1 MILGSRSRGNSRTHR
16 NRSETSHLII
26 RNLAKPA
33 TIAIN
38 QAPLI
43 FEKGHSCVVRRCVLL
58 GLLAQLASD
67 SDLNEAL
74 ASHAR
79 IITPASS
86 NPFLIALQAAKSPVL
101 VITSSSRNAE
111 DLAEDLRNLH
121 PHVLEFPAWETL
133 PHERLSPRS
142 DTIAKR
148 IQTLSALHTFK
159 AGENPI
165 IVAPVRAA
173 IHRFISSLATEPLK
187 TIEIGQEQSL
197 TELIEHFTA
206 LSYTRTDLVEKRGE
220 FAVRGGIVDV
230 FLPLAHYPVRI
241 DFFGDEI
248 EELRYFDISDQRTTK
263 PVEGKLTIIPCRELL
278 ISDEVRKRAE
288 ELKVR
293 FPGNVEMLEKISQ
306 GISVDGME
314 ALIPFLVDE
323 QETIFS
329 RIDKSAR
336 VIFIDEER
344 IKSRTADLI
353 ETNDEFLAAS
363 WSNASMGG
371 DAPMPTEK
379 VTYLN
384 WDGLHDAI
392 ASHHLSK
399 SSLNSFGTDL
409 DSQAYFTDFA
419 PIEPMRG
426 NLERLCQLL
435 GDGLNQHQTV
445 LFAATGHGMAERFAG
460 IFRDADL
467 PVQLS
472 ASLNAKP
479 TKGSIHVFQ
488 STLSHGFASED
499 QDLLFITERDLSGT
513 KVTSKDAARMPT
525 KRKQA
530 IDPLELKAGDFVVHE
545 QHGIGRYVEL
555 VQRTVGGITREY
567 LVIEYAPA
575 KRGQPGDRIFVPT
588 DTLEQV
594 SKYVGGEAPAVHR
607 IGSGEWQ
614 KAKGRARKAVRQIAG
629 ELIRLYAARTSAPGF
644 AFSPDT
650 PWQREL
656 EDAFSYI
663 ETPDQL
669 STIEDVKRDMERPY
683 PMDRIIC
690 GDVGYGK
697 TEIAIRAAFKAVQD
711 GKQVAVLV
719 PTTLLVQQHSK
730 TFTERYAGFPIK
742 VAGISRFNTAKESK
756 EILKELEAGLVDVIV
771 GTHRLLSQDVIF
783 KDLGLVIV
791 DEEQRFGVEQK
802 ESLKKMRTTVDVLA
816 MSATPIPRTLE
827 MAVTGIRE
835 MSTITTPPE
844 ERHPILTYVGPSDEA
859 QIKAA
864 IHRELLRDGQIFY
877 LHNRVESIDRTA
889 SHIQE
894 MIPEA
899 RVRVAHGQMSESQL
913 EDVILG
919 FWNRDFDVLVCTTIV
934 ESGLDIPNAN
944 TLIVEHAENFGLSQ
958 LHQIRGRVGRG
969 RERGYAYFLYPADK
983 PLTEVAL
990 DRLKTIATNTDLG
1003 AGMRVA
1009 LKDLEIR
1016 GAGNLLG
1023 GEQSGH
1029 IADVG
1034 FDLYMRMVGEAVN
1047 DYKSGIIE
1055 GEEISHECKIE
1066 LPINAHLSEEYVPG
1080 ERLRLDLYR
1089 RLADVKTDAD
1099 VQSIREEMIDRFG
1112 ALPIEAEALLDVAL
1126 LRAFAKSHGIREL
1139 VLAGKYVRI
1148 SPLTLPESKQL
1159 KLNRLFPSSLYKSQ
1173 SSTVM
1178 VAIPRAGAWT
1188 PPAAGSEKLG
1198 DTSLLAF
1205 ARQALTD
1212 LTT

>member
-1 MILGSRSRGNSRTHR
+1 M
-16 NRSETSHLII
+16 
-26 RNLAKPA
+26 
-33 TIAIN
+33 
-38 QAPLI
+38 
-43 FEKGHSCVVRRCVLL
+43 L
-58 GLLAQLASD
+58 GLLTELATDPELCS
-67 SDLNEAL
+67 AL
-74 ASHAR
+74 TSHRR
-79 IITPASS
+79 IVAAASS
-86 NPFLIALQAAKSPVL
+86 NPFLIALRASQQPIL
-101 VITSSSRNAE
+101 VVTSSSRGAE

-121 PHVLEFPAWETL
+121 STVLEFPAWETL

-142 DTIAKR
+142 DTVAKR
-148 IQTLSALHTFK
+148 IQTLAALRDLSEDSH
-159 AGENPI
+159 PI
-165 IVAPVRAA
+165 VVAPIRAV
-173 IHRFISSLATEPLK
+173 IHRFIASLAQEPLL
-187 TIEIGQEQSL
+187 TLELGQEISL
-197 TELIEHFTA
+197 TELIQHFTA

-230 FLPLAHYPVRI
+230 FLPLSDYPIRI

-263 PVEGKLTIIPCRELL
+263 PVTGKISIIPCRELL
-278 ISDEVRKRAE
+278 ITDAVKERAE
-288 ELKVR
+288 QIKHR
-293 FPGNVEMLEKISQ
+293 FPAAIEVLEKISQ

-314 ALIPFLVDE
+314 SLIPFLIDDHH
-323 QETIFS
+323 TIFDRLS
-329 RIDKSAR
+329 SNSA
-336 VIFIDEER
+336 VIFIEEER
-344 IKSRTADLI
+344 TKSRTADLI
-353 ETNDEFLAAS
+353 ETNEEFLQAS
-363 WSNASMGG
+363 WSSASIGG
-371 DAPMPTEK
+371 QAPMPVDK
-379 VTYLN
+379 VTYLDWQSLLEEIN
-384 WDGLHDAI
+384 QRSLDHVA
-392 ASHHLSK
+392 
-399 SSLNSFGTDL
+399 LNSFGSDL
-409 DSQAYFTDFA
+409 DEEAYFTDFA
-419 PIEPMRG
+419 PVEPMRG
-426 NLERLCQLL
+426 NVERLIQLL
-435 GDGLNQHQTV
+435 SDGLNQHQLT
-445 LFAATGHGMAERFAG
+445 LFAATGHGMAERYAG

-472 ASLNAKP
+472 ASLAARP
-479 TKGSIHVFQ
+479 TKGAIHVLQ
-488 STLSHGFASED
+488 STLSHGFTSED
-499 QDLLFITERDLSGT
+499 SEILFITERDLSGS
-513 KVTSKDAARMPT
+513 KVTSKDGARMPT

-530 IDPLELKAGDFVVHE
+530 IDPLELKAGDYVVHE

-555 VQRTVGGITREY
+555 VQRTVGGVTREY

-607 IGSGEWQ
+607 IGSGDWQ

-730 TFTERYAGFPIK
+730 TFAERYAGFPIK

-756 EILKELEAGLVDVIV
+756 EILSDLEKGSLDVIV

-844 ERHPILTYVGPSDEA
+844 ERHPILTYVGPADEA

-877 LHNRVESIDRTA
+877 LHNRVDSIDKCA
-889 SHIQE
+889 SHVQE

-958 LHQIRGRVGRG
+958 LHQLRGRVGRG
-969 RERGYAYFLYPADK
+969 RERGYAYFLYPPDK
-983 PLTEVAL
+983 PLSEVSL

-1003 AGMRVA
+1003 SGMRVA

-1034 FDLYMRMVGEAVN
+1034 FDLYMRMVGEAVQ

-1055 GEEISHECKIE
+1055 GEEVSHECKVE
-1066 LPINAHLSEEYVPG
+1066 LPINAHLSEQYVPG

-1089 RLADVKTDAD
+1089 RLADVRNSED
-1099 VQSIREEMIDRFG
+1099 VISIQEEMVDRFG
-1112 ALPIEAEALLDVAL
+1112 ELPEEAKLLLDVAE
-1126 LRAFAKSHGIREL
+1126 LRAFAKSLGIREV
-1139 VLAGKYVRI
+1139 VLAGKYLRI
-1148 SPLTLPESKQL
+1148 SPLVLPESKQL
-1159 KLNRLFPSSLYKSQ
+1159 KLNRIYPSSLYKSQ

-1178 VAIPRAGAWT
+1178 VAIPRVAAWSPT
-1188 PPAAGSEKLG
+1188 AQTGGDIG

-1205 ARQALTD
+1205 ARQALTE
-1212 LTT
+1212 LTGA